1 MAITDVRKYTKLAE
15 FLDEDHED
23 IWLSYDQEADVIYIA
38 FEKPMRADDSEM
50 RDDNI
55 VVRTRDGN
63 VVGITLLNG
72 SSWMKKT
79 G

>member
-1 MAITDVRKYTKLAE
+1 
-15 FLDEDHED
+15 
-23 IWLSYDQEADVIYIA
+23 
-38 FEKPMRADDSEM
+38 M

-63 VVGITLLNG
+63 IVGITLLNG